1 MTNTML
7 PTKPILTSTCE
18 WCGAACLPHDATCS
32 IRCEGLLLRHEKETA
47 RAVLRD
53 LKQWRLH
60 RGRKGTPGE
69 GSMSRIAATVDRL
82 LKEDRAR
89 RKMLTTARQQKDSQ

>member
-1 MTNTML
+1 MTKTLL
-7 PTKPILTSTCE
+7 PTKPLLNATCE
-18 WCGAACLPHDATCS
+18 WCGAPCLPDDAACS
-32 IRCEGLLLRHEKETA
+32 IKCEAQIVRIERQTA
-47 RAVLRD
+47 TEVLRE
-53 LKQWRLH
+53 LKRWRLH

-89 RKMLTTARQQKDSQ
+89 RKMLTAARQQKDSQ